1 MDDETTDDIYT
12 FFGNLFAE
20 EIEDDEDETPDVK
33 RRRVI
38 YVPSSDEEDQNEEQ
52 NEEPSE
58 EEPNEEPS
66 EEEPN
71 EEEPNEEPS
80 EEESVLNDSDYQFPD
95 DCPNCWQHLLYG
107 CECLPPLPTRSDDE
121 IRMPFAGQWV

>member
-20 EIEDDEDETPDVK
+20 EIEDDEDEIPDVK

-38 YVPSSDEEDQNEEQ
+38 YVPSSD
-52 NEEPSE
+52 E

-107 CECLPPLPTRSDDE
+107 CECLPPYPPRSDDE
-121 IRMPFAGQWV
+121 IRMQFAGQWV